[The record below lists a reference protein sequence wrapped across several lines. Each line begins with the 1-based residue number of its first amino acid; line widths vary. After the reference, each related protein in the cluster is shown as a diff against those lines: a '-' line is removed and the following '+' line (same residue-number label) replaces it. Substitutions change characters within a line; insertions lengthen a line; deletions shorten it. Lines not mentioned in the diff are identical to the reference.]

1 MRKLI
6 LTVIALGF
14 TIGPA
19 PAQSQI
25 EKIAALNALSGEYLE
40 CAAYFSATAYCINGY
55 PAPSV
60 PKIVRD
66 YQQAAKTAL
75 SRAITTGRVA
85 GVTNSTAEAQ
95 STPVGAAQRQS
106 IKSNCLNISDSLSVM
121 MRSVSNSCR
130 RRIGELKNCLQVDIA
145 PDSTGASS
153 ALTAHRAHCVRAIE
167 GKRPARASA
176 QADPTR

>member
-19 PAQSQI
+19 SAQSQI

-75 SRAITTGRVA
+75 SRAISTGRVA

-95 STPVGAAQRQS
+95 SKPVGAAQRQS
-106 IKSNCLNISDSLSVM
+106 IKSNCLNISDLSERYDAFCKQLM
-121 MRSVSNSCR
+121 
-130 RRIGELKNCLQVDIA
+130 QA
-145 PDSTGASS
+145 PDKRVEELLAGRYCTGQYRCFLS
-153 ALTAHRAHCVRAIE
+153 AN
-167 GKRPARASA
+167 SA
-176 QADPTR
+176 PPPLRTSY

>member
-1 MRKLI
+1 MWKLI
-6 LTVIALGF
+6 LTVITLGF

-40 CAAYFSATAYCINGY
+40 CAAYFSATGYCMNGY

-75 SRAITTGRVA
+75 SRAITTGRAA
-85 GVTNSTAEAQ
+85 GATNPSAEAQ
-95 STPVGAAQRQS
+95 SKPVGAAQRQS
-106 IKSNCLNISDSLSVM
+106 IKSNCLNISDLSQRYDAFCKQLM
-121 MRSVSNSCR
+121 
-130 RRIGELKNCLQVDIA
+130 QA
-145 PDSTGASS
+145 PDRRVEELLAGRYCTGQYRCFLS
-153 ALTAHRAHCVRAIE
+153 ANSAP
-167 GKRPARASA
+167 RPLR
-176 QADPTR
+176 TGY

>member
-75 SRAITTGRVA
+75 SRAISTGRVA

-95 STPVGAAQRQS
+95 SKPVGAAQRQS
-106 IKSNCLNISDSLSVM
+106 IKSNCLNISDLSERYDAFCKQLM
-121 MRSVSNSCR
+121 
-130 RRIGELKNCLQVDIA
+130 QA
-145 PDSTGASS
+145 PDRRVEELLSGRYCTGQYRCFLS
-153 ALTAHRAHCVRAIE
+153 AN
-167 GKRPARASA
+167 SA
-176 QADPTR
+176 PPPLRTSY

>member
-1 MRKLI
+1 MWKLI

-14 TIGPA
+14 TIGSA

-75 SRAITTGRVA
+75 SRAISPLVA
-85 GVTNSTAEAQ
+85 
-95 STPVGAAQRQS
+95 
-106 IKSNCLNISDSLSVM
+106 
-121 MRSVSNSCR
+121 
-130 RRIGELKNCLQVDIA
+130 
-145 PDSTGASS
+145 
-153 ALTAHRAHCVRAIE
+153 
-167 GKRPARASA
+167 
-176 QADPTR
+176 

>member
-75 SRAITTGRVA
+75 SRAISTGRVA

-95 STPVGAAQRQS
+95 SKPVGAAQRQS
-106 IKSNCLNISDSLSVM
+106 IESSCLSISDLSERYDAFCKQLMQTPDRRVEELLAG
-121 MRSVSNSCR
+121 RYCTGQYRCFLSANS
-130 RRIGELKNCLQVDIA
+130 A
-145 PDSTGASS
+145 PPPLRTSY
-153 ALTAHRAHCVRAIE
+153 
-167 GKRPARASA
+167 
-176 QADPTR
+176 